1 MDGVGQGRCDRGD
14 MSNWGWRH
22 SKGIENWDGKDGLA
36 MNAIYALRTY
46 TENKSMT
53 RLLMLNLETYLSI
66 NCNFG
71 NKSKGNLLQCN

>member
-1 MDGVGQGRCDRGD
+1 
-14 MSNWGWRH
+14 
-22 SKGIENWDGKDGLA
+22 

-66 NCNFG
+66 NCNSG
-71 NKSKGNLLQCN
+71 NKSKGNLLQCHQLPNKKGSPLIPMLDMPYMPFYDQWLNAI